1 MTMIKKIFYEIQI
14 KPFRL
19 INIQFKS
26 KKELRQFL
34 NQFQSF
40 DIIVYNIVI
49 SNIFLEINDI
59 YHATY
64 PKIFLLN
71 LVKIRKTL
79 NSYNS
84 EDNNFLRMGKRPL
97 EA

>member
-1 MTMIKKIFYEIQI
+1 MIKKIFYEIQI
-14 KPFRL
+14 KLFRL

-26 KKELRQFL
+26 RKRLRQFL

-59 YHATY
+59 YRY
-64 PKIFLLN
+64 QLIQKFLLN
-71 LVKIRKTL
+71 LFKIRKTL

-84 EDNNFLRMGKRPL
+84 EDNNFLRMDKRPL
-97 EA
+97 ET